1 MTMFNEAELIR
12 QLEEIRAV
20 IVQRDDEINRLRGD
34 VEMLTTAL
42 KNEQQL
48 SANRL
53 RRESPS
59 ENRHLWICPHC
70 GNIHDIRVTC
80 KDIGSIKF
88 INR

>member
-12 QLEEIRAV
+12 QLEEMRAV
-20 IVQRDDEINRLRGD
+20 LVQRDDEINRLRGD

-59 ENRHLWICPHC
+59 ENSHLWI
-70 GNIHDIRVTC
+70 
-80 KDIGSIKF
+80 
-88 INR
+88 